1 MIENFSVITHEGLT
15 TLAHSSRMG
24 WTITSGTWNHLRE
37 KWGPTP
43 ETLSRIQTS
52 CKAQE
57 HLEESNKLTPS
68 RHILLTLRQIWD
80 LERIHGLPAVT
91 APAFF
96 PSTSRNE
103 ECWWGTPD
111 PKTIYVWDSM
121 DDQDKQTSMSN
132 LQETENLVE
141 WKTRDKTW
149 THTLKQ
155 QVFHQLLSF
164 HQDVKENISGSKIK
178 GW

>member
-1 MIENFSVITHEGLT
+1 
-15 TLAHSSRMG
+15 
-24 WTITSGTWNHLRE
+24 
-37 KWGPTP
+37 
-43 ETLSRIQTS
+43 
-52 CKAQE
+52 
-57 HLEESNKLTPS
+57 
-68 RHILLTLRQIWD
+68 
-80 LERIHGLPAVT
+80 
-91 APAFF
+91 
-96 PSTSRNE
+96 
-103 ECWWGTPD
+103 
-111 PKTIYVWDSM
+111 M
-121 DDQDKQTSMSN
+121 DDQDKQDSMST